1 MFTSNVIIYRSESFT
16 VTSYGNGAGYAIDD
30 HVREASFF
38 IQDEERTQDVER
50 MLDNTMST
58 DNTLAGFLSYFDP
71 TEDEQAEYFATY
83 GEVRYGQ
90 D

>member
-1 MFTSNVIIYRSESFT
+1 MYTSKVTVYRSESFT
-16 VTSYGNGAGYAIDD
+16 VISHGNGAAYTVDD

-38 IQDEERTQDVER
+38 IQNEEGTQDVER

-71 TEDEQAEYFATY
+71 TDDEKSYYLQEY
-83 GEVRYGQ
+83 GEVLAE
-90 D
+90 